1 MRHAP
6 LIMVMLLLG
15 VGGCQGR
22 DTSQIRQLTAREA
35 KKLVA
40 THRGGKLNLDGLQT
54 LDVDAA
60 EELSQFDGE
69 YLSLDGLKSLPLD
82 LARTL
87 HKFQC
92 TGLGLNGLGFTVH
105 LHTVLRPEEAEAITT
120 FNGIVSLGKV
130 TRINGNVA
138 RILTRF
144 KGQGLYLKNVEELS
158 GDAGRILS
166 GARFG
171 GLGLVLSGLK
181 YCAADDLTVLRANPT
196 ISIPS
201 AEPLRPDARF
211 RITEHGNTFQVHG
224 VDTLTSNDVAELREQ
239 IGIGSP
245 VILCIDELT
254 DLDPSVAE
262 ALLKLGNRGLSFRSL
277 RSISADTAWALA
289 QCNGE
294 LRLNG
299 LQAISVDVA
308 DALASNRGPLLLDGI
323 KSLTPELAERLG
335 KHHNHDFDAPLSLN
349 GLSELST
356 EAAQGLGKHYNLH
369 LNGIRSISREVA
381 EGLVRGNQFSSRE
394 RHLNGLKT
402 LSPEVAKPL
411 SGNGLGGD
419 YLYLDGLRSLS
430 PEAAQWL
437 ATTGNGLSLNGVE
450 SMSTSVA
457 AALAKHGEGED
468 VEPRL
473 SMNGIAAI
481 SAEAAEVLARHPG
494 PVALNGIHELPDEV
508 AQALAKRSEYFPSLF
523 VDKIELEGLRS
534 LSYKSKKLLRET
546 PGIWLPREMRGY

>member
-1 MRHAP
+1 MRHAH

-22 DTSQIRQLTAREA
+22 DTSQIRQLTARWA
-35 KKLVA
+35 KELVA
-40 THRGGKLNLDGLQT
+40 THRGGKLNLDGLRT

-69 YLSLDGLKSLPLD
+69 YLSLDGLKSLPPGS
-82 LARTL
+82 ARTL

-92 TGLGLNGLGFTVH
+92 TGLGLNGLGSTQH
-105 LHTVLRPEEAEAITT
+105 SHTVLRPEEAEAIAT
-120 FNGIVSLGKV
+120 FHGIVSLGKV
-130 TRINGNVA
+130 TRIDGNIA

-201 AEPLRPDARF
+201 AEPLRPDALNQQVDAPPFSAVSPGRTARF
-211 RITEHGNTFQVHG
+211 QITKHANTFQVHG
-224 VDTLTSNDVAELREQ
+224 VDTLTLSDVAGLREQ
-239 IGIGSP
+239 IGIGAP

-277 RSISADTAWALA
+277 RSIPADTAWALA

-299 LQAISVDVA
+299 LQTISGDVA

-323 KSLTPELAERLG
+323 KSLSPELAERLG
-335 KHHNHDFDAPLSLN
+335 KHHDHDFKAPLSLN

-369 LNGIRSISREVA
+369 LNGIVHVRKVRCTRNISTFR
-381 EGLVRGNQFSSRE
+381 NFKFS
-394 RHLNGLKT
+394 LKSSKLYFT
-402 LSPEVAKPL
+402 GIFCQSKD
-411 SGNGLGGD
+411 LG
-419 YLYLDGLRSLS
+419 
-430 PEAAQWL
+430 
-437 ATTGNGLSLNGVE
+437 
-450 SMSTSVA
+450 
-457 AALAKHGEGED
+457 
-468 VEPRL
+468 
-473 SMNGIAAI
+473 
-481 SAEAAEVLARHPG
+481 
-494 PVALNGIHELPDEV
+494 
-508 AQALAKRSEYFPSLF
+508 KR
-523 VDKIELEGLRS
+523 
-534 LSYKSKKLLRET
+534 
-546 PGIWLPREMRGY
+546 